1 MKNTRREFL
10 ARTLGSTAVI
20 SFGSAYPDFWL
31 RAARGEQLSRQE
43 TILVVVQLSGGNDGL
58 NTVVPFGDPEYRRN
72 RPVLAIG
79 KDAALTIEDGT
90 GFHPSLRGFA
100 DLLEDNKLAVVQ
112 GVGYPNPNRSHFE
125 SMDIWHTCQRK
136 TERRVDGW
144 LGRYLDSARS
154 QLGGDVAAM
163 HLGSEKQPFALAARH
178 VRVPSVRSLEGFR
191 LQVDGDEEL
200 AQLIEQLTG
209 GGRPSENDLLD
220 FVQTNAVSALS
231 ASRRVAEA
239 SRDYRAD
246 LTYPD
251 TELGRNLRSVAQLV
265 DAGLS
270 TRVYYVSLDGF
281 DTHSRQVDAHAGL
294 LRQFSEAV
302 TAFIGDVTAHGHG
315 DRVLL
320 MAFSEFG
327 RRVEENASEGTDH
340 GTAAPMFLAGSRVKA
355 GLIGAHPSLADLED
369 GDLKYHTDFRQ
380 VYASVLEKW
389 LGWESESV
397 LGGRYTA
404 VDAIL

>member
-1 MKNTRREFL
+1 MNKTRREFL
-10 ARTLGSTAVI
+10 ARTLGSTAVV
-20 SFGSAYPDFWL
+20 SFGSVYPHFWL
-31 RAARGEQLSRQE
+31 RAASGADPSNGE
-43 TILVVVQLSGGNDGL
+43 TVLVVVQLSGGNDGL
-58 NTVVPFGDPEYRRN
+58 NTVVPFGDPEYRRK
-72 RPVLAIG
+72 RPTLAI
-79 KDAALTIEDGT
+79 AADEVLTVTDEI

-100 DLLEDNKLAVVQ
+100 DLLEDNRLAVVQ

-144 LGRYLDSARS
+144 LGRYLDLARS
-154 QLGGDVAAM
+154 QLAGDVAAM

-200 AQLIEQLTG
+200 SKSIEQLTG
-209 GGRPSENDLLD
+209 GPRRGEHDLLD
-220 FVQTNAVSALS
+220 FVRTSTVSALA

-239 SRDYRAD
+239 SRDYTSNQ
-246 LTYPD
+246 TYPD

-270 TRVYYVSLDGF
+270 TRIYYVALDGF
-281 DTHSRQVDAHAGL
+281 DTHARQIDAHAAL

-302 TAFIGDVTAHGHG
+302 TAFLGDVKDHGHG
-315 DRVLL
+315 DRVLV

-327 RRVEENASEGTDH
+327 RRVRENASEGTDH
-340 GTAAPMFLAGSRVKA
+340 GTAAPMFLAGSPVNA

-380 VYASVLEKW
+380 VYACVLEKW
-389 LGWESESV
+389 LGWESANV
-397 LGGRYTA
+397 LGGQYEA
-404 VDAIL
+404 VEAIG

>member
-1 MKNTRREFL
+1 MNKTRREFL
-10 ARTLGSTAVI
+10 ARTLGSTAVV
-20 SFGSAYPDFWL
+20 SFGSVYPEFWL
-31 RAARGEQLSRQE
+31 RAARGADLSDRE
-43 TILVVVQLSGGNDGL
+43 TVLVVVQLSGGNDGL
-58 NTVVPFGDPEYRRN
+58 NTVVPFGDPEYRQS
-72 RPVLAIG
+72 RPTLAIG
-79 KDAALTIEDGT
+79 KDAALTVADGI
-90 GFHPSLRGFA
+90 GFHPSLRGLA

-144 LGRYLDSARS
+144 LGRYLDLAQS

-200 AQLIEQLTG
+200 SKSIEQLTG
-209 GGRPSENDLLD
+209 EGRRGANDLLN
-220 FVQTNAVSALS
+220 FVQTSTVSALE

-239 SRDYRAD
+239 SRDYD
-246 LTYPD
+246 SNQTYPD
-251 TELGRNLRSVAQLV
+251 SELGRNLRSVAQLV

-270 TRVYYVSLDGF
+270 TRIYYVALDGF
-281 DTHSRQVDAHAGL
+281 DTHARQIDAHAAL
-294 LRQFSEAV
+294 LRRFSEAV
-302 TAFIGDVTAHGHG
+302 TAFIGDVNDHGHG
-315 DRVLL
+315 DRVIV

-327 RRVEENASEGTDH
+327 RRVKENASEGTDH
-340 GTAAPMFLAGSRVKA
+340 GTAAPMFLIGSPVKA

-380 VYASVLEKW
+380 VYACVLDRW
-389 LGWESESV
+389 LGWNSESV
-397 LGGRYTA
+397 LGGQYMA
-404 VDAIL
+404 VDAIG